1 MFSKI
6 KLQLLKP
13 HNGVDSGS
21 LQHPYKP
28 ASHTVLPTTVMTQS
42 LVLILKSLLHH
53 RDPNIMQIGNDPIIG
68 LQDIGSGISED
79 TVSGDS
85 VFSNII
91 ALRSNFPEKCLAAS
105 GLLLSLVEEKN
116 QALNAVQSYS
126 M

>member
-1 MFSKI
+1 
-6 KLQLLKP
+6 
-13 HNGVDSGS
+13 
-21 LQHPYKP
+21 
-28 ASHTVLPTTVMTQS
+28 
-42 LVLILKSLLHH
+42 
-53 RDPNIMQIGNDPIIG
+53 MQIGNDPIIG